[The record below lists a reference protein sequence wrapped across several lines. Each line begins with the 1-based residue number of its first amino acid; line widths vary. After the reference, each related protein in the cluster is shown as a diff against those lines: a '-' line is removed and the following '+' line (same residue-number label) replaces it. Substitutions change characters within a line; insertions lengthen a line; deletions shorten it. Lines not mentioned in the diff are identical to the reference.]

1 MSRIE
6 GLRWDSWPEPKDVL
20 LLRALLRSDEE
31 QARAAWKD
39 FRSQWDADAPT
50 HDQFRLFGLIA
61 DRIDM
66 LDPAE
71 PRAGMF
77 RGLRRRNAVHAMVM
91 LDRLDDLLARF
102 DELGVEA
109 VVLKGPALAL
119 SVYEHAGARPYG
131 DLDVLVPYGVHER
144 ITDAFVAE
152 GWVATHHDFAGN
164 HGVNFRRNGAEIDLH
179 RLVHSEIVL
188 SGRPEQTMSVLQTE
202 WAPRLLPSGRRIRV
216 LAPTDALLHTLVHGT
231 QRLLPHNLRWAVDAD
246 RILATERVD
255 WDRLVTLA
263 KTFRLS
269 PLVHDALL
277 FHSTLTDRPVP
288 GGVLEQLAADRL
300 KWLERKRLDA
310 FHEWPEPGRFVG
322 KASTNISWALWR
334 TRHLTAV
341 GAVRAFPDELARG
354 LGQRSAWSLPVL
366 VLRRLGRVRLR
377 A

>member
-1 MSRIE
+1 
-6 GLRWDSWPEPKDVL
+6 
-20 LLRALLRSDEE
+20 
-31 QARAAWKD
+31 
-39 FRSQWDADAPT
+39 
-50 HDQFRLFGLIA
+50 
-61 DRIDM
+61 
-66 LDPAE
+66 
-71 PRAGMF
+71 
-77 RGLRRRNAVHAMVM
+77 
-91 LDRLDDLLARF
+91 
-102 DELGVEA
+102 
-109 VVLKGPALAL
+109 
-119 SVYEHAGARPYG
+119 
-131 DLDVLVPYGVHER
+131 
-144 ITDAFVAE
+144 
-152 GWVATHHDFAGN
+152 
-164 HGVNFRRNGAEIDLH
+164 
-179 RLVHSEIVL
+179 
-188 SGRPEQTMSVLQTE
+188 MSVLQTE

-277 FHSTLTDRPVP
+277 FHSTLTGRPVP

-334 TRHLTAV
+334 TRHLTAAGV
-341 GAVRAFPDELARG
+341 VRAFPGELARR

-377 A
+377 T

>member
-1 MSRIE
+1 VSRIE
-6 GLRWDSWPEPKDVL
+6 GLRWDSWPEPLDVL
-20 LLRALLRSDEE
+20 LLRALLHRDDDVARS
-31 QARAAWKD
+31 AWRA
-39 FRSQWDADAPT
+39 FRSQWDPDTPT
-50 HDQFRLFGLIA
+50 HDQFRLLGAIA

-102 DELGVEA
+102 EELGVET

-144 ITDAFVAE
+144 ITDVFVAE

-179 RLVHSEIVL
+179 RLVHSEVVL

-277 FHSTLTDRPVP
+277 FHSTLTGRPVP

-334 TRHLTAV
+334 TRHLTAAGV
-341 GAVRAFPDELARG
+341 VRAFPGELARR

-377 A
+377 T

>member
-39 FRSQWDADAPT
+39 FRSQWDADAST

-179 RLVHSEIVL
+179 RLVHSEVVL

>member
-1 MSRIE
+1 MSRID
-6 GLRWDSWPEPKDVL
+6 GLRWDSWPEPNDVL
-20 LLRALLRSDEE
+20 LLRALLHRDEE
-31 QARAAWKD
+31 RARASWEA
-39 FRSQWDADAPT
+39 FRSQWDPDAPT
-50 HDQFRLFGLIA
+50 HDQFRLFGSIA
-61 DRIDM
+61 DRIDV
-66 LDPAE
+66 LDPDE

-91 LDRLDDLLARF
+91 LDRLDDLLTRF

-131 DLDVLVPYGVHER
+131 DLDTLVPYGAHGR
-144 ITDAFVAE
+144 IVSAFEVA
-152 GWVATHHDFAGN
+152 GWAATHHDFTGN
-164 HGVNFRRNGAEIDLH
+164 HGVNFRRDGAEVDLH

-188 SGRPEQTMSVLQTE
+188 PGRPEQTMSVLQTE
-202 WAPRLLPSGRRIRV
+202 WAPRPLPSGRRVRI

-231 QRLLPHNLRWAVDAD
+231 QRLLPHNLRWTVDAD
-246 RILATERVD
+246 RIIATGRVD
-255 WDRLVTLA
+255 WDRLVSLA
-263 KTFRLS
+263 GTFRLS
-269 PLVHDALL
+269 PLVHDSLL
-277 FHSTLTDRPVP
+277 FHSTLTGRPVAD
-288 GGVLEQLAADRL
+288 GILERLAADRL
-300 KWLERKRLDA
+300 SRFERRRLDA

-341 GAVRAFPDELARG
+341 GALRAVPGELARG
-354 LGQRSAWSLPVL
+354 LGRRSAWSLPVL

>member
-179 RLVHSEIVL
+179 RLVHSEVVL